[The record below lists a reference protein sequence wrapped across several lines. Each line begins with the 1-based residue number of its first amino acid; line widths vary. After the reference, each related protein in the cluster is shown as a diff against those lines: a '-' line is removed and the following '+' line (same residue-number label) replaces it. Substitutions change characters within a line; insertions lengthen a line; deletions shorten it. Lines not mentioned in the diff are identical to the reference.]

1 MKFWVT
7 AEKYI
12 EYYTKLRGINVE
24 DMGVGEVVVVSWNPS
39 VVQRMAERA
48 GARPSEHWPM
58 QARYPLFTGELHD
71 VRVSFAQVTI
81 GAPHTVA
88 KMEQMIACGA
98 RVFLGLGWAGS
109 LTPRAPI
116 GSVIVPTTAIR
127 EEGTS
132 FHYLGKD
139 AVASAD
145 PHLVSILEQ
154 AAQAEGMPVNVGPHW
169 TTDSIYRESEEK
181 IAAYREMGVL
191 GVDMETSAM
200 YAIGQVR
207 NIPVANLLVV
217 SDTLWGEWS
226 MAFST
231 DKLRA
236 ATIRGEQV
244 MLRALE
250 TIVVQLKERSF
261 G

>member
-7 AEKYI
+7 AEKSV
-12 EYYTKLRGINVE
+12 EYFTKLRGITIE
-24 DMGVGEVVVVSWNPS
+24 DLNVGEIVVVSWTPS
-39 VVQRMAERA
+39 VVQRLAEQA
-48 GARPSEHWPM
+48 GALPSEHWPR
-58 QARYPLFTGELHD
+58 QDRHPLFTGEMHG
-71 VRVSFAQVTI
+71 VRVSFAQVVI
-81 GAPHTVA
+81 GAPETVA
-88 KMEQMIACGA
+88 QMERMIVCGA
-98 RVFLGLGWAGS
+98 RVILGLGWAGS

-139 AVASAD
+139 AVVSAD
-145 PHLVSILEQ
+145 PRLVSILEQ

-169 TTDSIYRESEEK
+169 TTDAIYREGEEK

-200 YAIGQVR
+200 FAIGQVR
-207 NIPVANLLVV
+207 NVPVANLLVV

-231 DKLRA
+231 DTLRD

-250 TIVVQLKERSF
+250 TTVEQLKEGAF